1 MDPLHKSQQ
10 RMSESLFEAK
20 LKKEDSLDFAL
31 DDQFFEK
38 MHDQIMATVE
48 KTEMKSP
55 SRWTK
60 SWVFLEAKAKRQK
73 WPRKAAKIG
82 VVGLTLSMAVL
93 LLSVSVKMYQDIFKV
108 QMLGNKILIL
118 QEAKQ
123 DPAEWSNLVVNYQ
136 NESDFY
142 ADILSQKNDIGTI
155 VEIDRVMSESL

>member
-1 MDPLHKSQQ
+1 MDPLRKSQQ
-10 RMSESLFEAK
+10 KMSDSLFEAK

-60 SWVFLEAKAKRQK
+60 SWIFLESKAKRQV
-73 WPRKAAKIG
+73 WPRKVAKIG
-82 VVGLTLSMAVL
+82 VVGLTISMAIL
-93 LLSVSVKMYQDIFKV
+93 LLSVSVKMYQDVFKV
-108 QMLGNKILIL
+108 QTLGNRTQIL

-136 NESDFY
+136 SESDFY
-142 ADILSQKNDIGTI
+142 AEVLSQKNDLGTI